1 MQILKTIVHQERQYN
16 ISKWKMQ
23 KTVLSIL
30 SFLLTLLVFFPLN
43 DMNNFNTSIPYHLCV
58 DSLTDSQIN
67 KISQIKNV
75 DKIGV
80 RNVLFREKRGQNP
93 VEFYDEN
100 AMKFNSIELIE
111 GRIPQKENEL
121 IAIGTTCEIGE
132 NITLQGVDSTQK
144 EIVLNMKVVGV
155 ARDRLI
161 GNTNR
166 SGLIVS
172 QAFKNKFYR
181 NTNTNTMYLLLHNI
195 SDIEIEQFQSIL
207 VKMGIVE
214 KNIHRND
221 FYIKGILGN
230 KTQVFLLIVFGIMAM
245 ILVTS
250 ILNSICSVFI
260 KKDALFF
267 YKLKI
272 VGLDNQQLKKAIRMQ
287 CKYLVQYLI
296 VTEIICCIMIYAAMQ
311 IFHIQ
316 NSWKILLCSGVYVL
330 FILCVT
336 VSNMFR
342 KLRNE
347 AIQFNVYAKRFGYDI
362 DKIKLED
369 NIKNIDEIYISNR
382 NNQIYKKRYK
392 TIVRNMS
399 FIMILFVVVSTVYS
413 SINLSERLQ
422 QVFRYNEKFIIYP
435 DMVDQYSEIDDF
447 QTSNIYNNTFFKR
460 LKEID
465 GIQKIIVKEWING
478 EIKNKHGEVYQEIF
492 EVLNEDTIQL
502 LESKKQEGDLNKEGI
517 ILNGDKLVR
526 YEGVE
531 CEIGDKIQLSDTAGN
546 TIEVP
551 IVAVVDDK
559 NSGELFFVSESIPRK
574 LNPSKNY
581 TYSVSIIPK
590 QGHIKEVEQSI
601 QLLLEEYPMLQIRI
615 YDIQFKEIKNI
626 FSNIYLILGLI
637 IFILVLIGISSFIQT
652 ERLNLYERKRE
663 FALLEING
671 MSTSMIM
678 KSILFENINYVKKIF
693 LITMIMS
700 VPISYGVNLFLNR
713 FANLLFIQYQY
724 SWQSLLFVIVVFGI
738 SILMTSYMEYGKQI
752 KENSIVRIKA

>member
-30 SFLLTLLVFFPLN
+30 AFLLTLLVFFPLN

-93 VEFYDEN
+93 VEFYDDN

-121 IAIGTTCEIGE
+121 IAIGTTYEIGE

-144 EIVLNMKVVGV
+144 EIVLNMQVVGV
-155 ARDRLI
+155 ARDRLV

-230 KTQVFLLIVFGIMAM
+230 KTQVFLLTVFGIMAM

-287 CKYLVQYLI
+287 CKYLVQYLM
-296 VTEIICCIMIYAAMQ
+296 VTEIICCTMIYVAMQ
-311 IFHIQ
+311 VFHIQ
-316 NSWKILLCSGVYVL
+316 NSLTILLCSGGYVL
-330 FILCVT
+330 FLLSIT

-447 QTSNIYNNTFFKR
+447 QTSNIYSNTFFKR
-460 LKEID
+460 LKEIN

-478 EIKNKHGEVYQEIF
+478 EIKNKQGEVYQEIF
-492 EVLNEDTIQL
+492 EVLNEDTIHL

-531 CEIGDKIQLSDTAGN
+531 CEIGDKIQLSDTDGN
-546 TIEVP
+546 TMEVP
-551 IVAVVDDK
+551 VVAVVDDK

-590 QGHIKEVEQSI
+590 QGQKKEVEQSI
-601 QLLLEEYPMLQIRI
+601 QLLLEEYPMLQIRT

-637 IFILVLIGISSFIQT
+637 IFILVLIGISSFIQI

-693 LITMIMS
+693 LITMVMS

-738 SILMTSYMEYGKQI
+738 SILITSYMEYGKQI

>member
-121 IAIGTTCEIGE
+121 IAIGTTYEIGE

-144 EIVLNMKVVGV
+144 EIVLNMQVVGV
-155 ARDRLI
+155 ARDCLI

-272 VGLDNQQLKKAIRMQ
+272 VGLDNRQLKKAIRMQ

-296 VTEIICCIMIYAAMQ
+296 VAEVIWCIVIYVAMQ
-311 IFHIQ
+311 VFHIQ
-316 NSWKILLCSGVYVL
+316 NSWRILLCSGGYVL

-447 QTSNIYNNTFFKR
+447 QTSNIYSNTFFKR

-465 GIQKIIVKEWING
+465 GIQKVIVKEWING
-478 EIKNKHGEVYQEIF
+478 EIKNKQGEVYQEIF
-492 EVLNEDTIQL
+492 EVLNEDTIHL

-517 ILNGDKLVR
+517 VLNGDKLVR

-531 CEIGDKIQLSDTAGN
+531 CEIGDKIQLSDTDGN
-546 TIEVP
+546 TMEVP
-551 IVAVVDDK
+551 VVAVVDDK

-590 QGHIKEVEQSI
+590 QGYIKEVEQSI